1 MILEYLSLFLLSFGA
16 ATVIPIG
23 SEPLFTYMLASGGD
37 ASSLV
42 ATATIGNWLG
52 GLTTFA
58 LGFFGKWERASKLL
72 RIDTVKAEEWRK
84 KVADKG
90 SWFAVWCWTPIVG
103 DVIAFA
109 LGLARANP
117 MRVSI
122 FMLTGKFLRYLF
134 LVGVLKGFKSFF
146 HIY

>member
-1 MILEYLSLFLLSFGA
+1 MIPEYLSLFLLSFGA

-37 ASSLV
+37 SSSLV
-42 ATATIGNWLG
+42 LTATIGNWLG

-58 LGFFGKWERASKLL
+58 MGYFGKWERATKIL
-72 RIDTVKAEEWRK
+72 RIDPEKAEKWRE

-90 SWFAVWCWTPIVG
+90 SFFAIWCWAPFVG
-103 DVIAFA
+103 DAIAFA

-117 MRVSI
+117 MTVSV
-122 FMLTGKFLRYLF
+122 FMLSGKFLRYLF
-134 LVGVLKGFKSFF
+134 IALTVQGFSR
-146 HIY
+146 I

>member
-1 MILEYLSLFLLSFGA
+1 MIPEYLSLFLLSFGA

-23 SEPLFTYMLASGGD
+23 SEPLLTYMLASGGD

-42 ATATIGNWLG
+42 ATATIGNWFG

-58 LGFFGKWERASKLL
+58 LGYFGRWERATKVL
-72 RIDTVKAEEWRK
+72 RIDPVKAEKWRE

-90 SWFAVWCWTPIVG
+90 AWFAIWCWTPFVG
-103 DVIAFA
+103 DIIAFA

-117 MRVSI
+117 MTVSV

-134 LVGVLKGFKSFF
+134 IALTYEGFSRL
-146 HIY
+146 

>member
-42 ATATIGNWLG
+42 AIATMGNWLG

-58 LGFFGKWERASKLL
+58 LGFFGKWERASKML
-72 RIDTVKAEEWRK
+72 RIDPEKAEKWRE

-117 MRVSI
+117 LRVCL

-134 LVGVLKGFKSFF
+134 IALTLEGFRKF
-146 HIY
+146 